1 VPDSGE
7 ARGTA
12 LLKLIVHPLSISS
25 STHDQW
31 TPELAVQLAGLAC
44 RTTGLSHSGLKLV
57 RFGTNAVFEV
67 CGAHVALRLRRP
79 GTAPS
84 EIEQQVAFAK
94 WLAENDFPVNRP
106 VEGLTVLHEGLDG
119 AVASFWE
126 WIDDDRGGRID
137 TRELG
142 ALIRRFHD
150 LTDECPMAAAFPQWD
165 AIAEIEQRIWALEQ
179 EAGRW
184 LPRTQLD
191 LIRQWLRENESEL
204 NGVDWRLPTG
214 LIHGDAHTGNV
225 LAIRSGGGLLIDLDA
240 VTRGHREW
248 DLVPTAVSRL
258 RFRDDMDS
266 ISEFATAYGF
276 DLLNWSGWPAMR
288 RLRELY
294 MTSWLMT
301 VASSRERQDEVNH
314 RMNCLR
320 AHDEES
326 RWHAV

>member
-1 VPDSGE
+1 MPISG
-7 ARGTA
+7 
-12 LLKLIVHPLSISS
+12 

-31 TPELAVQLAGLAC
+31 TPEFAAKLAERAC
-44 RTTGLSHSGLKLV
+44 RTTGLAYSDLELV

-67 CGAHVALRLRRP
+67 RSAHVALRLRRP

-84 EIEQQVAFAK
+84 EIEQQVALAK
-94 WLAENDFPVNRP
+94 WLAESDFPVNRP
-106 VEGLTVLHEGLDG
+106 AEGLSVLHDGLDG

-126 WIDDDRGGRID
+126 WIDNDPGERID

-142 ALIRRFHD
+142 ALLRRFHD
-150 LTDECPMAAAFPQWD
+150 LTEECPTAADFPRWD
-165 AIAEIEQRIWALEQ
+165 AIAEIGQRIRALERDGG
-179 EAGRW
+179 EW
-184 LPRTQLD
+184 PPRSQLD
-191 LIRQWLRENESEL
+191 LMQQWSRETASEL
-204 NGVDWRLPTG
+204 NSVDWQLPTG

-225 LAIRSGGGLLIDLDA
+225 LAVRSGGGLLIDLDA
-240 VTRGHREW
+240 VARGHREW

-258 RFRDDMDS
+258 RFRGDVNS
-266 ISEFATAYGF
+266 ISEFAAAYGF

-301 VASSRERQDEVNH
+301 VASSSERQREVNH
-314 RMNCLR
+314 RMDCLR
-320 AHDEES
+320 SHDDES